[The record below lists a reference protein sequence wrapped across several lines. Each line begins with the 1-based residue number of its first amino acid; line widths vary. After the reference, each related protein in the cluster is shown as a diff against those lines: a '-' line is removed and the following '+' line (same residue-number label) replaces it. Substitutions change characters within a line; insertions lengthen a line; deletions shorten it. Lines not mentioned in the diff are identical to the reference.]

1 MRKLLGA
8 VLVFSSLFAGCG
20 GGSDCKA
27 YGKAACDRFVGC
39 GGTAVANCQ
48 SLITTECEQAFPC
61 SGSTDASECIT
72 AADNQSCAEVLAGA
86 AVRCTAHCK

>member
-8 VLVFSSLFAGCG
+8 VLLFSSLLAGCG

-27 YGKAACDRFVGC
+27 YGKAACERFVAC
-39 GGTAVANCQ
+39 GGTAAAN
-48 SLITTECEQAFPC
+48 SPDLITTECAQAFPC
-61 SGSTDASECIT
+61 AGSVDASECIT
-72 AADNQSCAEVLAGA
+72 AADNQSCADVLAGA